1 VPDEMDMSQYREMFI
16 SEAQEH
22 LQEMN
27 KSLLELEKTPG
38 NVELL
43 NNIFRNSHT
52 LKGMAATMGYDN
64 ITRLSHQM
72 EDVLDKL
79 RKGETKVNPDIINVL
94 FECFDS
100 LQQLVNEV
108 VNNKEQGLDL
118 SGISGKLEAI
128 LKGTLPS
135 SGPASPVPTPVPL
148 PGSEPEQKKPVTEEA
163 GVKTATLD
171 KKSESVRVN
180 IKQLDALMNLVG
192 ELVINKAQLAQIGN
206 KHKIAGL
213 GEALSQVDRITADLQ
228 TEVLKTRMVPVSLIF
243 DRFPRVV
250 RDISKTVGKDIN
262 LEISG
267 RDIELDRIILEELND
282 PLVHLI
288 RNSVDHGIE
297 DPETRLKNNK
307 PKIGTIKLNATRGK
321 GFVTIEVADDGKGLD
336 RDKLRQTAVA
346 KGIISEDEAALLPD
360 REVLMLICDPRFT
373 TAAKV
378 TDISGR
384 GVGMDVV
391 KTKIE
396 AFSGSLEIRSEKGKG
411 SQFLLKLPL
420 TLAIIK
426 VLLVKVKDEVYA
438 IPLSNISEIVTVK
451 SDEIKTIGKEEVVLL
466 RDKVLPLRRLGEV
479 FFNNVEMGK
488 DAQFIYIVAVESSG
502 KEIGLVIDAF
512 IGQEE
517 IVIKTLGGLLKKA
530 KGFSGSTIL
539 GDGRVVLIVD
549 VNSLL

>member
-1 VPDEMDMSQYREMFI
+1 MPDEMDISQYREMFI

-27 KSLLELEKTPG
+27 KSLLELEKKPEDT
-38 NVELL
+38 ELL
-43 NNIFRNSHT
+43 NQIFRNSHT

-64 ITRLSHQM
+64 ITKLSHQM

-79 RKGETKVNPDIINVL
+79 RKGEMKVSGEIINVL

-100 LQQLVNEV
+100 LQVLVSEV
-108 VNNKEQGLDL
+108 VENKEKGLNL
-118 SGISGKLEAI
+118 SNISGKLDTI
-128 LKGTLPS
+128 LKG
-135 SGPASPVPTPVPL
+135 PA
-148 PGSEPEQKKPVTEEA
+148 PGSAVPPPPAPEEKKTLSDEA
-163 GVKTATLD
+163 GVKTATLE

-206 KHKIAGL
+206 KHKIAGFN
-213 GEALSQVDRITADLQ
+213 EALSQVDRIATDLQ

-250 RDISKTVGKDIN
+250 RDISKNVGKEVN

-288 RNSVDHGIE
+288 RNAVDHGIE
-297 DPETRLKNNK
+297 DPEERLKNNK
-307 PKIGTIKLNATRGK
+307 PKIGTVKLIANRGK
-321 GFVTIEVADDGKGLD
+321 GFVTIEVIDDGQGLD
-336 RDKLRQTAVA
+336 RDKLRQTAVN
-346 KGIISEDEAALLPD
+346 KGMLTIEEAEQLTD

-373 TAAKV
+373 TATKV

-396 AFSGSLEIRSEKGKG
+396 AFSGSLEIQSEKGKG
-411 SQFLLKLPL
+411 SRFLLKLPL

-426 VLLVKVKDEVYA
+426 VLLVNVKNEIYA
-438 IPLSNISEIVTVK
+438 LPLSNISEIVAVK
-451 SDEIKTIGKEEVVLL
+451 TEEVKTIGKEEVVLL
-466 RDKVLPLRRLGEV
+466 RNKVLPLRRL
-479 FFNNVEMGK
+479 NR
-488 DAQFIYIVAVESSG
+488 IYWNIEETVMPTSPYMFVVAVESAG

-549 VNSLL
+549 INSLL